1 MKTNDLCNQLDVQI
15 TLSTFFRK
23 LNIEAALGKYGSV
36 GNGGAVPP
44 RPVRNLLFNCDHLP
58 CTADGQLLQKIKAM
72 VEKVN
77 EAKGYKKIKMT
88 ISSFQ
93 SRNQVSMEKRSFSNT
108 NDPISVAAK
117 IDKETTSV
125 RSALKSAHNCDPFI
139 ISTIFRN
146 ISSQSTMLLVPLLLV
161 ISSILKCTISIGIL
175 CPDQC
180 TCNKSSNIDDYANHL
195 QSKQSVAVHCLL
207 GGLKD
212 ESLAKLVQRL
222 PSGTTTLRHV
232 RRVHTSQ
239 STSTSSFD
247 KMRLGKRVLVK
258 MKNLNTLHLED
269 NLISH
274 IGPDTFDDTEQLQ
287 KLVLRNNNLPLD
299 ALPTGSFAYLKS
311 LQILDLSYNKKRGP
325 FAANIF
331 SGLINLRQLALDGDP
346 LLQQDWRAFDDLPN
360 IEKLLLHNCE
370 ISSTPPEYALR
381 KNIRLKHLDLSANAL
396 TSTDLGYLIGRLPAI
411 EELNISK
418 NRRLLTELTAGAFAH
433 ARLKSLNLAG
443 NGLGQ
448 LTNASSYQQQHHS
461 TLMLLLNGSRLEHI
475 NLCNNGFRQ
484 FQSSMLVSSR
494 KTISKLNLCGNQLRF
509 VDDQMTKEMYKL
521 NLLDLSDNRI
531 ETLPIHLPS
540 QFSNLLL
547 LNLSGNAISTLHPE
561 HMRTLKKLKILDIS
575 RCKLTQLPGYLLDLT
590 YSFDQIYL
598 HDNPWNCRCE
608 VGPLKKFLQKNKHK
622 HSLRQVQCITPK
634 DMQGLSVISI
644 DEQHSDCILGHAQQ
658 STRLKSKSSLFVII
672 IGMTLIVLL
681 VNVTIVILCIYNRP
695 NGTYRTHEENYEH
708 CRILDLPVS
717 QTVAVKS
724 QSPTSNQLLS
734 I

>member
-1 MKTNDLCNQLDVQI
+1 MTV
-15 TLSTFFRK
+15 
-23 LNIEAALGKYGSV
+23 NIEAALGKYGSV

-108 NDPISVAAK
+108 NDPISQA
-117 IDKETTSV
+117 TTVELYHRPCKRRNTNRPKLSTT
-125 RSALKSAHNCDPFI
+125 RLA
-139 ISTIFRN
+139 IS
-146 ISSQSTMLLVPLLLV
+146 QGQ
-161 ISSILKCTISIGIL
+161 CTISIGIL

-222 PSGTTTLRHV
+222 PSGTTTLRVVGSEISPNNFSMSEEFTRLNQLQHLHLI
-232 RRVHTSQ
+232 RCGLYS
-239 STSTSSFD
+239 
-247 KMRLGKRVLVK
+247 LGKRVLVK

-681 VNVTIVILCIYNRP
+681 VNVTIVVLCIYNRP